1 MARKRGWDLIGT
13 ADAGVREIGDG
24 LRDFAEDQRAGTAAK
39 GGAERDQGKIDSA
52 KALGRDAA
60 LESNSALKWTRWLAD
75 LKSNFESRIRA
86 VG

>member
-60 LESNSALKWTRWLAD
+60 LESRLGPEVDAS
-75 LKSNFESRIRA
+75 
-86 VG
+86 VGRLEVEF